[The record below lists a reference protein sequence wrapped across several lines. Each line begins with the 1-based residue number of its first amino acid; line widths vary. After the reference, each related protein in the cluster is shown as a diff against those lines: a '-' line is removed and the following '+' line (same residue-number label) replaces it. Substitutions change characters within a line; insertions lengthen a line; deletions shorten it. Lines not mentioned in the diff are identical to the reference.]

1 MGNCWRRFFLFFPK
15 NNNDNLRWRTIG
27 VSPITTGKRL
37 FAVRLDVCRALYFGR
52 MTNVCLTFIFYRAH
66 GKGLVCR
73 ASGKSISPSLSHPEL
88 VKYHYLKKLCCALSF

>member
-1 MGNCWRRFFLFFPK
+1 MLAQSQVFPLGINGNLRWETVGEGFFYFFQK

-52 MTNVCLTFIFYRAH
+52 MTKVCLTFIFYRAH

-73 ASGKSISPSLSHPEL
+73 ASCRGQP
-88 VKYHYLKKLCCALSF
+88 